1 MRNVDQLVV
10 DRQSFI
16 AVWEILFKLFY
27 NVYMSINYF
36 SEKMK
41 FLFCA
46 INMVKQLHFL
56 IGISCSYHI
65 QSVMSMER
73 HWYKR
78 HCKFQCRKFI
88 VARTSFLFLLDHFC
102 NQSFY
107 NHNTFQEQ
115 IFSTAASNS
124 CFSVSFWVISYNEQ
138 KVHSQSHLFLSLLDK
153 TTFYYTLRQIKDPW
167 SPPGTSSIGL
177 FQLLSSRFIVKY
189 VCVYVYV
196 NHHDLSKTDKS
207 THSDLI
213 LLCCYHRNNE

>member
-1 MRNVDQLVV
+1 
-10 DRQSFI
+10 
-16 AVWEILFKLFY
+16 
-27 NVYMSINYF
+27 MSINYF

-46 INMVKQLHFL
+46 INMVEQLHFL

-65 QSVMSMER
+65 QSGMSMER

-78 HCKFQCRKFI
+78 HSKFQCRKFI
-88 VARTSFLFLLDHFC
+88 VARTSFLFLLDHFS

-107 NHNTFQEQ
+107 NHNSFQEQ

-177 FQLLSSRFIVKY
+177 FQVLSSRFIVKY
-189 VCVYVYV
+189 VCVYVY
-196 NHHDLSKTDKS
+196 HHDLSKTDKS

>member
-1 MRNVDQLVV
+1 
-10 DRQSFI
+10 
-16 AVWEILFKLFY
+16 
-27 NVYMSINYF
+27 MSINYF
-36 SEKMK
+36 SEKTK

-46 INMVKQLHFL
+46 INMVKQLRFL

-124 CFSVSFWVISYNEQ
+124 CFSVSFWVIPYNEQ

-177 FQLLSSRFIVKY
+177 FQVLSSRFIVKC

-196 NHHDLSKTDKS
+196 YHHDLSKTDKS

-213 LLCCYHRNNE
+213 LLCCYHRNNK

>member
-1 MRNVDQLVV
+1 
-10 DRQSFI
+10 
-16 AVWEILFKLFY
+16 
-27 NVYMSINYF
+27 MSINYF

-88 VARTSFLFLLDHFC
+88 VARTSFLLLLDHFC

-115 IFSTAASNS
+115 IFSTAAPNS
-124 CFSVSFWVISYNEQ
+124 CFSVSFWVIPYNEQ

-177 FQLLSSRFIVKY
+177 FQVLSSRFIVKC

-196 NHHDLSKTDKS
+196 YHHDLSKTDKS

-213 LLCCYHRNNE
+213 LLCCYHRNNK

>member
-1 MRNVDQLVV
+1 
-10 DRQSFI
+10 
-16 AVWEILFKLFY
+16 
-27 NVYMSINYF
+27 MSINYF

-46 INMVKQLHFL
+46 INMVKQLRFL

-78 HCKFQCRKFI
+78 HCKFQFRKFI

-107 NHNTFQEQ
+107 NHKTFQEQ

-167 SPPGTSSIGL
+167 LPPGTSSIGL
-177 FQLLSSRFIVKY
+177 FQVLSSRFIVKY
-189 VCVYVYV
+189 VYVYVY
-196 NHHDLSKTDKS
+196 HHDLSKTDKS

>member
-1 MRNVDQLVV
+1 
-10 DRQSFI
+10 
-16 AVWEILFKLFY
+16 
-27 NVYMSINYF
+27 MSINYF

-46 INMVKQLHFL
+46 INMVKQLRFL

-88 VARTSFLFLLDHFC
+88 VARTSFLLLLDHFC

-124 CFSVSFWVISYNEQ
+124 CFFVSFWVISYNEQ

-167 SPPGTSSIGL
+167 SPPGTIFTIYREVCVCVCVSPRFIQNRQIYS
-177 FQLLSSRFIVKY
+177 FRSYSVMLLSSQ
-189 VCVYVYV
+189 
-196 NHHDLSKTDKS
+196 
-207 THSDLI
+207 
-213 LLCCYHRNNE
+213 

>member
-1 MRNVDQLVV
+1 
-10 DRQSFI
+10 
-16 AVWEILFKLFY
+16 
-27 NVYMSINYF
+27 MSINYF

-46 INMVKQLHFL
+46 INMVKQLRFL

-88 VARTSFLFLLDHFC
+88 VARTSFLFLLDHF
-102 NQSFY
+102 SIF
-107 NHNTFQEQ
+107 FQ

-167 SPPGTSSIGL
+167 LPPGTSSIGL
-177 FQLLSSRFIVKY
+177 FQVLSSRFIVKY
-189 VCVYVYV
+189 VCVYVY
-196 NHHDLSKTDKS
+196 HHDLSKTDKS

>member
-1 MRNVDQLVV
+1 MFLSYTICYVYGKKETG
-10 DRQSFI
+10 
-16 AVWEILFKLFY
+16 WE
-27 NVYMSINYF
+27 
-36 SEKMK
+36 
-41 FLFCA
+41 
-46 INMVKQLHFL
+46 
-56 IGISCSYHI
+56 SC
-65 QSVMSMER
+65 
-73 HWYKR
+73 WKR

-88 VARTSFLFLLDHFC
+88 VARTSFLFLLDHFS

-115 IFSTAASNS
+115 IFYTSNS

-167 SPPGTSSIGL
+167 LPPGTSSIGL
-177 FQLLSSRFIVKY
+177 FQVLSSRFIVKY
-189 VCVYVYV
+189 VCVYVY
-196 NHHDLSKTDKS
+196 HHDLSKTDKS